1 MRVTKDAVEFFIRF
15 VDPTARFCQY
25 LGGDCSHNYWQN
37 ICGLKLQLHLT
48 ENGTARFFRLS
59 EQGSAIFLLV
69 SFQINNDR
77 LVAVFKNNTNR

>member
-1 MRVTKDAVEFFIRF
+1 MRVTKDTVEFFIRF
-15 VDPTARFCQY
+15 VDSTARFCQY
-25 LGGDCSHNYWQN
+25 LGGNCSHNYWLN

-48 ENGTARFFRLS
+48 ELATASFFSLS
-59 EQGSAIFLLV
+59 EQGSVVLVLV